1 MACVTTVRYTIKLNG
16 SLLEAFSPTRGLRQG
31 DPLSPF
37 LFLFVA
43 DGLSALLQN
52 EFDNGG
58 ISPLRVCRRAPG
70 ISHLLFADD
79 TLIFFRASEAQ
90 APRVKNVLDIY
101 ERGTRQVI
109 KPSKCSILFSVSCS
123 QESQVAIRT
132 VLNVEQQVFELKY
145 LGLPTPDGRMHKG
158 RFLNL
163 QSKLSKLIIEWG
175 DGVLAQ
181 RAREILIKA
190 IAQALPVYVMSVFKL
205 PLSLCD
211 DLTRLIR
218 NFWWGSE
225 NGKRKT
231 HWIGWPK
238 LMRTKSQ
245 GGLGFRDMR
254 IYNQALL
261 ARQAWRLIACPG
273 SLCARVLKARYYP
286 NGNLIDTVFTG
297 NHLVCYFIWFRTVE
311 NRRHLA
317 CWQWKKHSGLA

>member
-16 SLLEAFSPTRGLRQG
+16 SLLEAFSPTRSLRQG

-181 RAREILIKA
+181 SAREILIKA
-190 IAQALPVYVMSVFKL
+190 IAQALPVYVMSMFKL

-211 DLTRLIR
+211 ELTRLI
-218 NFWWGSE
+218 
-225 NGKRKT
+225 
-231 HWIGWPK
+231 
-238 LMRTKSQ
+238 
-245 GGLGFRDMR
+245 
-254 IYNQALL
+254 
-261 ARQAWRLIACPG
+261 
-273 SLCARVLKARYYP
+273 
-286 NGNLIDTVFTG
+286 
-297 NHLVCYFIWFRTVE
+297 
-311 NRRHLA
+311 
-317 CWQWKKHSGLA
+317 